1 MKTLVITKMVGQ
13 TGLRP
18 VGSIVNIDN
27 MTAENWIKNGWAV
40 EKIEKQEKQTF
51 ETKEHKTKRKTKH
64 ANI

>member
-1 MKTLVITKMVGQ
+1 MVGQ